1 MSGGISPL
9 AEFVVEIGIII
20 IIIVIAVYVLST
32 RKRNASKSQQSN
44 VSPSTT
50 PSAPTINCP
59 YCGGPLKFGDK
70 NITTCEYCGR
80 EVQRLSDS

>member
-1 MSGGISPL
+1 MSDGISPL

-20 IIIVIAVYVLST
+20 IIIVIAVYVLLI
-32 RKRNASKSQQSN
+32 RRMNASEAQQSN
-44 VSPSTT
+44 VSPST

-59 YCGGPLKFGDK
+59 YCGGPLHFGDR

-80 EVQRLSDS
+80 EVQKLSDS